1 MAAMNMNKA
10 RSWNT
15 HALLTRAAVKS
26 AGEARLG
33 EPVEIVGIEDF
44 LSRANSEV
52 VGIIKSYDRAI
63 RLKSGAPIPNVL
75 QEPDVSASASFLRA
89 LKLHPSF
96 QLHPVRALTSDE
108 VSPDTPHDPS
118 RRGPPGRMYVPGLLG
133 ETMPASEVLAT
144 FSDEPDWG
152 MDQNLYPIPEYGYGP
167 APFGVETGK
176 SSQAPFHMAFLH
188 ESPIVTAIVPDLGRS
203 FMEQRIR
210 VYFALA
216 RAAFDHRI
224 GYWGWRFTAWAMHY
238 LQDLT
243 QPYHARPFPV
253 PLGPILK
260 RLILSPY
267 PRGLFQKHRNY
278 LKNRHLLFEAAVHF
292 LMNDIAKKSE
302 EHPFLRALEGSGAR
316 SEGPLIQVMAGC
328 SRLPAKAAQAVD
340 RATTT
345 LMNHPRLEDLDYSL
359 EDDAAYRIDLEF
371 CKASKERP
379 EALGRFAN
387 LVRECLLETG
397 KVTRYAIQAAIA
409 PAAAGDGVLSSSC
422 QK

>member
-1 MAAMNMNKA
+1 MAAVNKA

-15 HALLTRAAVKS
+15 HALLTRAALKS
-26 AGEARLG
+26 AGEARLD

-44 LSRANSEV
+44 LSLANRDV
-52 VGIIKSYDRAI
+52 VGVIERYDRAI
-63 RLKSGAPIPNVL
+63 RLKSGAPSPNIL

-118 RRGPPGRMYVPGLLG
+118 RSGPPSGMYVPVLPG
-133 ETMPASEVLAT
+133 ETMPAGEVLAT

-152 MDQNLYPIPEYGYGP
+152 MDQNLYPIIEYGYGT
-167 APFGVETGK
+167 APFGAETGK

-188 ESPIVTAIVPDLGRS
+188 ESSIVTAIVPDLRRS

-210 VYFALA
+210 VFLALA
-216 RAAFDHRI
+216 RAAFDHRV

-260 RLILSPY
+260 RLILSPD
-267 PRGLFQKHRNY
+267 PRGLFQEHRNY
-278 LKNRHLLFEAAVHF
+278 LKNRHLHFEAALHF
-292 LMNDIAKKSE
+292 LMNDIAKKSG
-302 EHPFLRALEGSGAR
+302 EHPFLGALKGSGAYW
-316 SEGPLIQVMAGC
+316 EGPLIQVMAGC
-328 SRLPAKAAQAVD
+328 SRLPARTARVVD
-340 RATTT
+340 RATIA
-345 LMNHPRLEDLDYSL
+345 LLNHPRLEDLDYSL
-359 EDDAAYRIDLEF
+359 EDDAAYRIDVIFPE
-371 CKASKERP
+371 ASKKRP
-379 EALGRFAN
+379 EALGRFVS
-387 LVRECLLETG
+387 LVRACLLETG
-397 KVTRYAIQAAIA
+397 KVTRYAIRAATCPDTA
-409 PAAAGDGVLSSSC
+409 VPTTR
-422 QK
+422 QPW